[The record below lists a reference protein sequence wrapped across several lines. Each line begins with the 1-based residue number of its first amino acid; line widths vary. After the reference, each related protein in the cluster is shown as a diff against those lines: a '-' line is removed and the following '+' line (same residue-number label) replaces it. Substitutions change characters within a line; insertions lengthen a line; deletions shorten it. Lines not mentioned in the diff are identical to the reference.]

1 MQGVVEYFVIIL
13 LQIYW
18 RISERIFEK
27 RLKSEGITAKSL
39 VFPFLGDSVLTCVS
53 CWVMRSLT
61 LAVHVVK
68 ITSVT
73 KVGVRVDNSEAV
85 HVVEKSLIATCL
97 LDSLL
102 CM

>member
-1 MQGVVEYFVIIL
+1 MQGVVEYLVIIL

-53 CWVMRSLT
+53 CCLSD
-61 LAVHVVK
+61 K
-68 ITSVT
+68 IFNTCCSCR
-73 KVGVRVDNSEAV
+73 KDYLSD
-85 HVVEKSLIATCL
+85 KSRC
-97 LDSLL
+97 
-102 CM
+102 